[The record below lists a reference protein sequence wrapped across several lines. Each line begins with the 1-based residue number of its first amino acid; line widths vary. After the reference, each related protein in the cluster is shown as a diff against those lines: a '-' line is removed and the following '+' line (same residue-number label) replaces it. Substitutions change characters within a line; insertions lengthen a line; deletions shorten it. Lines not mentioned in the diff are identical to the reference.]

1 MHRFV
6 PLLIALAVV
15 VISSFAEEKTK
26 DADLLIKD
34 LKDSNPLVQH
44 SAALA
49 LGEIKDDRAI
59 EPLIQ
64 ALKSRCRCQTSWDYF
79 VCWQAKVDEAST
91 FGIINGT
98 RAVDQLI
105 QVLKDNDSDV
115 RAAAALALADI
126 KDARAVEPLI
136 QALKDNETNVRAVAA
151 FALSRIGKP
160 SIDPLLLALMDND
173 SDIRAGASL
182 AIGMINDTRAIEQSK
197 LIGAGTNKGESLLR
211 IASGSNG
218 IIPSGIAALQDPAG
232 L

>member
-59 EPLIQ
+59 
-64 ALKSRCRCQTSWDYF
+64 
-79 VCWQAKVDEAST
+79 
-91 FGIINGT
+91 
-98 RAVDQLI
+98 
-105 QVLKDNDSDV
+105 
-115 RAAAALALADI
+115 
-126 KDARAVEPLI
+126 EPLI